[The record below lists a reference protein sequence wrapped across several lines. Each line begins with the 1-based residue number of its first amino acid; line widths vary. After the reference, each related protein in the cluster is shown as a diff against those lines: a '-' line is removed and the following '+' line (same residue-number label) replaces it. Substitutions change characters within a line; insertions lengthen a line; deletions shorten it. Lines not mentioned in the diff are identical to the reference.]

1 MIIMASTQRC
11 NVLKTEVPIVVLFRL
26 RRALVLLLAA
36 TALPFVARA
45 ASSEGLS
52 TMGPI
57 APYLMPDRQAEVALA
72 RSAAPPS
79 IAANAEVLVLTP
91 KGYVV
96 AATGSNGWVCF
107 VGRSWTAG
115 LDDPEFWNWRGRGPA
130 CLNPPAVRSVLPQYL
145 ARTKWA
151 IAGATREE
159 IAAKS
164 KAAYADHQFTDPA
177 PGSFAF
183 MMSKEGYLLG
193 ADGPWRPHV
202 MPFIAYDQLTTWAAG
217 FKGSP
222 ILGPPKSSYRQYE
235 PVSIYIPVSHWSDGS
250 PAPK

>member
-1 MIIMASTQRC
+1 VSISS
-11 NVLKTEVPIVVLFRL
+11 F
-26 RRALVLLLAA
+26 RRAAAFLAFAPLLASC
-36 TALPFVARA
+36 A
-45 ASSEGLS
+45 AAYGQTSQADPYP
-52 TMGPI
+52 TMAPI
-57 APYLMPDRQAEVALA
+57 AKYLMTSAVAEIALA
-72 RSAAPPS
+72 RTAAPPS
-79 IAANAEVLVLTP
+79 VSADAEALVLTP

-96 AATGSNGWVCF
+96 AAKGSNGWVCF

-115 LDDPEFWNWRGRGPA
+115 LDDPEFWNWHGLGPA
-130 CLNPPAVRSVLPQYL
+130 CLNPPAVRSALPQYL

-151 IAGATREE
+151 TAGATREE

-164 KAAYADHQFTDPA
+164 KAAYAGHQFTDPA

-183 MMSKEGYLLG
+183 MMSKDGYLLG

-202 MPFIAYDQLTTWAAG
+202 MPFVAYDQLTTWAANVPWRPG

-222 ILGPPKSSYRQYE
+222 ILGPPKAVYRRYE
-235 PVSIYIPVSHWSDGS
+235 PVTIDIPVSHWSDGS